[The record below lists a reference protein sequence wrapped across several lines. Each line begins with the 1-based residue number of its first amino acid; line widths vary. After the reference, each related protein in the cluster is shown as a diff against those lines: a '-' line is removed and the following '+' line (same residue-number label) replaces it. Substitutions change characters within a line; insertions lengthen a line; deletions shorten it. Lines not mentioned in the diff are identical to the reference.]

1 MKTINDTFEEK
12 IINKCEPAT
21 RGERNA
27 IRAYRFGDWTEDG
40 ILIVDDLDFAQ
51 YVGDM
56 MDTFMTAGIDELIIT
71 ESSTALMESLCI
83 MIQHG
88 WQVTGTYEDTDKWGD
103 TRHGLRIRFEI

>member
-1 MKTINDTFEEK
+1 MKNTNNYFEEM
-12 IINKCEPAT
+12 IANKTQPAT
-21 RGERNA
+21 RGECNA

-56 MDTFMTAGIDELIIT
+56 MDAFMTAGIDELIIT

-83 MIQHG
+83 MIQRG
-88 WQVTGTYEDTDKWGD
+88 WQVIGTYEATDKWGD
-103 TRHGLRIRFEI
+103 TRHGLRIRLA

>member
-1 MKTINDTFEEK
+1 MKTTINAFEEMIANK
-12 IINKCEPAT
+12 IQPAT
-21 RGERNA
+21 RGACNA
-27 IRAYRFGDWTEDG
+27 IRAYRFGDWTDDG

-56 MDTFMTAGIDELIIT
+56 MDAFMTAGIDELIIT

-88 WQVTGTYEDTDKWGD
+88 WQIIGTYAATDKWGD
-103 TRHGLRIRFEI
+103 TRHGLRIRRG